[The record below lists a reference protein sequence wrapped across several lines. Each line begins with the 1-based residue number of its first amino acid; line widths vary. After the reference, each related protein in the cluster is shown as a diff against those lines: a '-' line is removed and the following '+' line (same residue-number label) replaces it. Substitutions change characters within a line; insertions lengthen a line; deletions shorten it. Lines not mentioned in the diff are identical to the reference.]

1 MRSTSAIIGLCL
13 AAGSGALLAASLPA
27 MPMPPCTRLNGPA
40 MIMAPRSMADCASL
54 SPAPTPVRSWPTTS

>member
-27 MPMPPCTRLNGPA
+27 MPMPEVREDGIRARWLAKPVLESRLLDGMEDIA
-40 MIMAPRSMADCASL
+40 AWSHHGR
-54 SPAPTPVRSWPTTS
+54 